1 MKKSRFT
8 EEQIVK
14 VLGELK
20 AGVAMKDICASHG
33 VSDATVYTWKRRYA
47 GMENDDVK
55 RLRELEKENEALKLL
70 VAERD
75 LEISA
80 VRKLLRKNG
89 WALPSEL
96 RERNS

>member
-1 MKKSRFT
+1 VKRSVFT

-14 VLGELK
+14 ILSELK
-20 AGVAMKDICASHG
+20 AGVSMKDICAKHS
-33 VSDATVYTWKRRYA
+33 VSDATIYTWRRKYA

-70 VAERD
+70 VAERE